1 MSEKPVIASKSPA
14 VMKLEA
20 GEYWWCSCGKS
31 KDQPFCDGSHKG
43 SSFSP
48 QKVVIEESRTV
59 ALCNCKHSANG
70 AMCDGNDIA
79 TLPDFPAEIRA
90 PAGTL
95 AGVSGFQLQFGNT
108 KILTP
113 GDEPD
118 ALVAMNPAALK
129 SNIGDLPEG
138 GMLVVNI
145 DSFKSMN
152 LKKAGYES
160 NPLDDEDFRKKYH
173 LIELDLTGLT
183 KEALKESPLKP
194 SDKVR
199 CKNFFALGF
208 MYYVYGRPLEPTLK
222 FFEQKWGKRLPD
234 LAEANSKVLKAGF
247 NLGDTMETA
256 RNRYQVSKAPVQAG
270 VYRKI
275 SGNEALVYG
284 LVTASRK
291 ANRELLY
298 SGYPITP
305 ASPVL
310 EGLSQLKNFGIK
322 CVQAE
327 DEIAAMGVALGA
339 SFAGDLTVCAT
350 SGPGMCLKSEFIGL
364 ASITE
369 LPLIICNVQRGGPST
384 GLPTKTEQS
393 DLLQALFSR
402 HGDCPIPV
410 IAAHSPSD
418 CFDCAIEAVRIA
430 LTYMTPVILLSDLYV
445 ANGAEPWRVPNVS
458 DIPVIENSF
467 AKIEEEYVIY
477 RRDPKTL
484 ARTQAIPGQ
493 VGLEHRI
500 GGLEKGEDGGVSY
513 DPDNH
518 EEMSHLRAQKVAG
531 IAKSLDPIEIQ
542 GEPEGDLL
550 VIGWGGTYGAI
561 SSAATN
567 LRDEGFSVS
576 NIHLRHLNPLPDDL
590 GDIIG
595 RFKKV
600 IVPELNLG
608 QLNLLLRAKYLVDV
622 ISYGKLQG
630 KPFKVSELHE
640 KFLEHLR

>member
-1 MSEKPVIASKSPA
+1 MTQQTDSFEEIESA
-14 VMKLEA
+14 VVRFA
-20 GEYWWCSCGKS
+20 GDSG
-31 KDQPFCDGSHKG
+31 DGMQTVG
-43 SSFSP
+43 ERFTDSSAF
-48 QKVVIEESRTV
+48 
-59 ALCNCKHSANG
+59 A
-70 AMCDGNDIA
+70 GNDIA

-95 AGVSGFQLQFGNT
+95 AGVSGFQLQFGSRE
-108 KILTP
+108 ILTP
-113 GDEPD
+113 GDMPD

-129 SNIGDLPEG
+129 TNIDDLPEG
-138 GMLVVNI
+138 GMLVVNV
-145 DSFKSMN
+145 DSFKKMN
-152 LKKAGYES
+152 LTKAGYES
-160 NPLDDEDFRKKYH
+160 NPLEDEDFRKKYH
-173 LIELDLTGLT
+173 LVELDLTNLT
-183 KEALKESPLKP
+183 KEALAESPLKP
-194 SDKVR
+194 SDKTR

-208 MYYVYGRPLEPTLK
+208 MYFVYGRPLEPTLK
-222 FFEQKWGKRLPD
+222 FFDAKWGKKLPEV
-234 LAEANSKVLKAGF
+234 AEANSLVLKAGY
-247 NLGDTMETA
+247 NLGDTLETA
-256 RNRYQVSKAPVQAG
+256 RNRYQVSKAASSPG

-275 SGNEALVYG
+275 SGNEAMVYG
-284 LVTASRK
+284 LVVAAKK

-310 EGLSQLKNFGIK
+310 EGLSQLKKYGVK

-339 SFAGDLTVCAT
+339 SFAGDLSVCAT

-410 IAAHSPSD
+410 LAAHSPSD
-418 CFDCAIEAVRIA
+418 CFDCALEAARIA
-430 LTYMTPVILLSDLYV
+430 ITHMTPVILLSDLYV
-445 ANGAEPWRVPNVS
+445 ANGAEPWLVPNVC
-458 DIPVIENSF
+458 DLPDIENSF
-467 AKIEEEYVIY
+467 ADPEEEFVIY
-477 RRDPKTL
+477 RRDSETL

-518 EEMSHLRAQKVAG
+518 EEMTRLRAEKVA
-531 IAKSLDPIEIQ
+531 AVSKSLDPLEVQ

-550 VIGWGGTYGAI
+550 VVGWGGTYGAI
-561 SSAATN
+561 SAAVRN
-567 LRDEGFSVS
+567 LREEGFSVS
-576 NIHLRHLNPLPDDL
+576 CVHLRHINPLPDDL
-590 GDIIG
+590 GEIMG

-608 QLNLLLRAKYLVDV
+608 QLSWILRAKYLVDV
-622 ISYGKLQG
+622 ISYGKVQG
-630 KPFKVSELHE
+630 KPFKVTELRE
-640 KFLEHLR
+640 KFLEHIN

>member
-1 MSEKPVIASKSPA
+1 MTQQTDSFQEIESA
-14 VMKLEA
+14 VVRFA
-20 GEYWWCSCGKS
+20 GDSG
-31 KDQPFCDGSHKG
+31 DGMQTVG
-43 SSFSP
+43 ERFTDSSAF
-48 QKVVIEESRTV
+48 
-59 ALCNCKHSANG
+59 A
-70 AMCDGNDIA
+70 GNDIA

-95 AGVSGFQLQFGNT
+95 AGVSGFQLQFGSRE
-108 KILTP
+108 ILTP
-113 GDEPD
+113 GDMPD

-129 SNIGDLPEG
+129 TNIDDLPEG
-138 GMLVVNI
+138 GMLVVNV
-145 DSFKSMN
+145 DSFKKMN
-152 LKKAGYES
+152 LTKAGYES
-160 NPLDDEDFRKKYH
+160 NPLEDEDFRNKYH
-173 LIELDLTGLT
+173 LVELDLTNLT
-183 KEALKESPLKP
+183 KEALAESPLKP
-194 SDKVR
+194 SDKAR

-208 MYYVYGRPLEPTLK
+208 MYFVYGRPLEPTLN
-222 FFEQKWGKRLPD
+222 FFEAKWGKKLPEV
-234 LAEANSKVLKAGF
+234 AEANSLVLKAGY
-247 NLGDTMETA
+247 NLGDTLETA
-256 RNRYQVSKAPVQAG
+256 RNRYQVSKAASRPG

-275 SGNEALVYG
+275 SGNEAMVYG
-284 LVTASRK
+284 LVVASKK

-310 EGLSQLKNFGIK
+310 EGLSQLKKYGVK

-339 SFAGDLTVCAT
+339 SFAGNLSVCAT

-410 IAAHSPSD
+410 LAAHSPSD
-418 CFDCAIEAVRIA
+418 CFDCALEAARIA
-430 LTYMTPVILLSDLYV
+430 ITHMTPVILLSDLYV
-445 ANGAEPWRVPNVS
+445 ANGAEPWLVPNVC
-458 DIPVIENSF
+458 DLPDIENTF
-467 AKIEEEYVIY
+467 ADPEEEYVIY
-477 RRDPKTL
+477 RRDPETL

-518 EEMSHLRAQKVAG
+518 EEMTRLRAEKVASVS
-531 IAKSLDPIEIQ
+531 KSFTPLEVQ

-561 SSAATN
+561 SAAVRG
-567 LRDEGFSVS
+567 LSEEGFSVS
-576 NIHLRHLNPLPDDL
+576 SVHLRHINPLPDDL
-590 GDIIG
+590 GEVMG

-608 QLNLLLRAKYLVDV
+608 QLSLILRAKYLVDV
-622 ISYGKLQG
+622 ISYGKVQG
-630 KPFKVSELHE
+630 KPFKVSELRE
-640 KFLEHLR
+640 KFLEHIN

>member
-1 MSEKPVIASKSPA
+1 MTQQTDSFEEIESA
-14 VMKLEA
+14 VVRFA
-20 GEYWWCSCGKS
+20 GDSG
-31 KDQPFCDGSHKG
+31 DGMQTVG
-43 SSFSP
+43 ERFTDSSAF
-48 QKVVIEESRTV
+48 
-59 ALCNCKHSANG
+59 A
-70 AMCDGNDIA
+70 GNDIA

-95 AGVSGFQLQFGNT
+95 AGVSGFQLQFGSRE
-108 KILTP
+108 ILTP
-113 GDEPD
+113 GDMPD

-129 SNIGDLPEG
+129 TNIDDLPEG
-138 GMLVVNI
+138 GMLVVNV
-145 DSFKSMN
+145 DSFKKMN
-152 LKKAGYES
+152 LTKAGYES
-160 NPLDDEDFRKKYH
+160 NPLEDEDFRKKYH
-173 LIELDLTGLT
+173 LVELDLTNLT
-183 KEALKESPLKP
+183 KEALAESPLKP
-194 SDKVR
+194 SDKTR

-208 MYYVYGRPLEPTLK
+208 MYFVYGRPLEPTLK
-222 FFEQKWGKRLPD
+222 FFDAKWGKKLPEV
-234 LAEANSKVLKAGF
+234 AEANSLVLKAGY
-247 NLGDTMETA
+247 NLGDTLETA
-256 RNRYQVSKAPVQAG
+256 RNRYQVSKAASSPG

-275 SGNEALVYG
+275 SGNEAMVYG
-284 LVTASRK
+284 LVVAAKK

-310 EGLSQLKNFGIK
+310 EGLSQLKKYGVK

-339 SFAGDLTVCAT
+339 SFAGDLSVCAT

-410 IAAHSPSD
+410 LAAHSPSD
-418 CFDCAIEAVRIA
+418 CFDCALEAARIA
-430 LTYMTPVILLSDLYV
+430 ITHMTPVILLSDLYV
-445 ANGAEPWRVPNVS
+445 ANGAEPWLVPNVC
-458 DIPVIENSF
+458 DLPDIENSF
-467 AKIEEEYVIY
+467 ADPEEEFVIY
-477 RRDPKTL
+477 RRDPETL

-518 EEMSHLRAQKVAG
+518 EEMTRLRAEKVA
-531 IAKSLDPIEIQ
+531 AVSKSLDPLEVQ

-550 VIGWGGTYGAI
+550 VVGWGGTYGAI
-561 SSAATN
+561 SAAVRN
-567 LRDEGFSVS
+567 LREEGFSVS
-576 NIHLRHLNPLPDDL
+576 CVHLRHINPLPDDL
-590 GDIIG
+590 GEIMG

-608 QLNLLLRAKYLVDV
+608 QLSWILRAKYLVDV
-622 ISYGKLQG
+622 ISYGKVQG
-630 KPFKVSELHE
+630 KPFKVSELRE
-640 KFLEHLR
+640 KFLEHIN

>member
-1 MSEKPVIASKSPA
+1 MTQQTDSFEEIESA
-14 VMKLEA
+14 VVRFA
-20 GEYWWCSCGKS
+20 GDSG
-31 KDQPFCDGSHKG
+31 DGMQTVG
-43 SSFSP
+43 ERFTDSSAF
-48 QKVVIEESRTV
+48 
-59 ALCNCKHSANG
+59 A
-70 AMCDGNDIA
+70 GNDIA

-95 AGVSGFQLQFGNT
+95 AGVSGFQLQFGSRE
-108 KILTP
+108 ILTP
-113 GDEPD
+113 GDMPD

-129 SNIGDLPEG
+129 TNIDDLPEG
-138 GMLVVNI
+138 GMLVVNV
-145 DSFKSMN
+145 DSFKKMN
-152 LKKAGYES
+152 LAKAGYES
-160 NPLDDEDFRKKYH
+160 NPLEDEEFRKKYH
-173 LIELDLTGLT
+173 LVELDLTNLT
-183 KEALKESPLKP
+183 KEALAESPLKP
-194 SDKVR
+194 SDKTR

-208 MYYVYGRPLEPTLK
+208 MYFVYGRPLEPTLK
-222 FFEQKWGKRLPD
+222 FFDAKWGKKLPEV
-234 LAEANSKVLKAGF
+234 AEANSLVLKAGY
-247 NLGDTMETA
+247 NLGDTLETA
-256 RNRYQVSKAPVQAG
+256 RNRYQVSKAASSPG

-284 LVTASRK
+284 LVVAAKK

-310 EGLSQLKNFGIK
+310 EGLSQLKKYGVK

-339 SFAGDLTVCAT
+339 SFAGDLSVCAT

-410 IAAHSPSD
+410 LAAHSPSD
-418 CFDCAIEAVRIA
+418 CFDCALEAARIA
-430 LTYMTPVILLSDLYV
+430 ITHMTPVILLSDLYV
-445 ANGAEPWRVPNVS
+445 ANGAEPWLVPNVC
-458 DIPVIENSF
+458 DLPDIENSF
-467 AKIEEEYVIY
+467 ADPEEEFVIY
-477 RRDPKTL
+477 RRDSETL

-518 EEMSHLRAQKVAG
+518 EEMTRLRAEKVA
-531 IAKSLDPIEIQ
+531 AVSKSLDPLEVQ

-550 VIGWGGTYGAI
+550 VVGWGGTYGAI
-561 SSAATN
+561 SAAVRN
-567 LRDEGFSVS
+567 LREEGFSVS
-576 NIHLRHLNPLPDDL
+576 CVHLRHINPLPDDL
-590 GDIIG
+590 GEIMG

-608 QLNLLLRAKYLVDV
+608 QLSWILRAKYLVDV
-622 ISYGKLQG
+622 ISYGKVQG
-630 KPFKVSELHE
+630 KPFKVTELRE
-640 KFLEHLR
+640 KFLEHIN